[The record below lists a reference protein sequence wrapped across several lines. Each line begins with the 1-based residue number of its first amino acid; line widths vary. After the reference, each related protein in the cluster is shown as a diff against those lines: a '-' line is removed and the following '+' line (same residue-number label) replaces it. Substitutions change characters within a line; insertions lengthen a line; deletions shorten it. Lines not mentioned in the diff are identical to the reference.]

1 MVTVAMESWVMEDDG
16 DGGDNGEIWWFGWDE
31 RGGADWCGTLVVGD
45 VVVRWRYGWRCW
57 SAMMEM
63 MMGVAVLLMDGGYGD
78 EGRCA
83 MVEGEVDGGCG
94 WMVRWICGL
103 GRRWLVVA
111 ATDLMVATWW
121 LWEMKS
127 PVLMGDDGAVA
138 RGSDGRGG
146 GGTVMVGRGDDG
158 GVGC

>member
-1 MVTVAMESWVMEDDG
+1 MEWVCVMVVIGTATGGAAVGVGEEDGDDG
-16 DGGDNGEIWWFGWDE
+16 ERETRGDGYGGDGSGFGGSDE
-31 RGGADWCGTLVVGD
+31 VAGGA
-45 VVVRWRYGWRCW
+45 GW
-57 SAMMEM
+57 SVDQMA
-63 MMGVAVLLMDGGYGD
+63 
-78 EGRCA
+78 GRCA

-127 PVLMGDDGAVA
+127 SVLMGDDGAVA

-158 GVGC
+158 GRVGGA